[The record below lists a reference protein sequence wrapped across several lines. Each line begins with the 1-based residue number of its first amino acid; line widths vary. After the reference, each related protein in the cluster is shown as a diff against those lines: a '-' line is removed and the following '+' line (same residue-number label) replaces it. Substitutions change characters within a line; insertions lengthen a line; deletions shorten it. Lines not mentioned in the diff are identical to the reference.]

1 MLFDG
6 VARSDGAG
14 AGVVFVSAEKQIL
27 TYSIVLSELCSNNI
41 TDYQALIIDLQM
53 ALEMGIMEMEVYG
66 DSKLIINQ
74 LLDIYEVKKDDLVLP
89 SLDTSYHE
97 NSNAIT
103 IATNDEEDWRT
114 PRMEYLK
121 HGKLPNDSRH
131 KIEVRRRLSRF
142 ILYRRSFEGTY
153 KRCLSGE
160 KVRHDSD
167 PAHPGGELTNSLKGF
182 RSAHQ
187 SGLKLHFRIKK
198 MGYYWPTMVKD
209 CLEYAKKCKYCNY
222 TPTSFTNHWNLYIL
236 QSFHGGLMHRDLM

>member
-103 IATNDEEDWRT
+103 IATNDDEDWRT

-121 HGKLPNDSRH
+121 HVFSWRFDAWGLDVMGPITPKSSARH
-131 KIEVRRRLSRF
+131 VY
-142 ILYRRSFEGTY
+142 ILAATDYFSKWTE
-153 KRCLSGE
+153 
-160 KVRHDSD
+160 
-167 PAHPGGELTNSLKGF
+167 AISLKEV
-182 RSAHQ
+182 
-187 SGLKLHFRIKK
+187 KK
-198 MGYYWPTMVKD
+198 EIVVDFICVNIIFQYGVP
-209 CLEYAKKCKYCNY
+209 
-222 TPTSFTNHWNLYIL
+222 
-236 QSFHGGLMHRDLM
+236 R